1 MDMENR
7 NIEVQERCEL
17 IYNTQ
22 RKKMSLP
29 EYGRSVQKMVD
40 YLKTIEDKDKRT
52 EQAKAVIKVMEL
64 VNPSVHLQENYEQ
77 KLWDHLHIIAD
88 FELDVDSPYP
98 LPERTELDSKPLR
111 VPYKGSPI
119 KATHYGRNIQSI
131 MELIIEQK
139 EEDVRNYL
147 IRQLA
152 IYMRQQYLIWN
163 KDTVADETIFRDIEK
178 LSDNRIK
185 VPEGMTLSKV
195 SGDMSYNRPGQ
206 QNNGQKRNKNKNRQK
221 NNRK

>member
-1 MDMENR
+1 MDMENE
-7 NIEVQERCEL
+7 NNGVQERCEL

-40 YLKTIEDKDKRT
+40 YLKTIEDKDKRN
-52 EQAKAVIKVMEL
+52 EQARTVIKVMEL

-98 LPERTELDSKPLR
+98 LPERTELDAKPLR
-111 VPYKGSPI
+111 VPYGGTPI

-131 MELIIEQK
+131 MELIIEQ
-139 EEDVRNYL
+139 EDDEIRTCL

-178 LSDNRIK
+178 LSDYRIK
-185 VPEGMTLSKV
+185 VPEGLQLSKV

>member
-1 MDMENR
+1 MENR

-131 MELIIEQK
+131 MELIIDQK

>member
-40 YLKTIEDKDKRT
+40 YLKTIEDKEKRT

-131 MELIIEQK
+131 MELIIDQK

>member
-131 MELIIEQK
+131 MELIIDQK